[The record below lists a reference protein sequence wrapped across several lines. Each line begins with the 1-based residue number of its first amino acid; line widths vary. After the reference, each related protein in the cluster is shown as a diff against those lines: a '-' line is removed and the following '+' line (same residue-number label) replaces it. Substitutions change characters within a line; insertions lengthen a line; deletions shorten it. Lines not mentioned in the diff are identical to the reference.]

1 MEIPKEDSSYA
12 QQSSH
17 SKNPQTAFQQATL
30 KDFVV
35 FPGETTFIWAWCFE
49 VIVFK
54 TQSCYLIEDS
64 LAIEN
69 GN

>member
-35 FPGETTFIWAWCFE
+35 SPGETTFFE
-49 VIVFK
+49 HGVLK
-54 TQSCYLIEDS
+54 
-64 LAIEN
+64 
-69 GN
+69 